1 MEDDILTIEE
11 VAKYLRVSDRTV
23 YDWAQKGEI
32 PAGKIGTVWRFKK
45 SEVENWV
52 NERLSSSSNTKR
64 TDASVQVKN
73 ILSPD
78 RVVFITQ
85 SAKRDA
91 LTELA
96 NVLADAPQ
104 VKRGDEL
111 LSEILKREELMSTAV
126 GRGIAIPHV
135 RLSSVTDLVM
145 AVGVCRTPL
154 SDFQTVDDKPVNL
167 LIMIAAAYNQHT
179 YYLQTISYFSAKLKS
194 QELRDA
200 IANAA
205 TEKEVYELL
214 CAELRCHHLR
224 FRELLKR
231 FVFEDDLISA
241 GKNHGGFSSCFFWFC
256 RKTVSVFS
264 VQGVKYIDRKLI
276 VQ

>member
-52 NERLSSSSNTKR
+52 NERLSSGSSMRKA
-64 TDASVQVKN
+64 DMSVQVKN

-85 SAKRDA
+85 TTKHDA

-96 NVLADAPQ
+96 NVLAKAPQ
-104 VKRGDEL
+104 IKRGDEL
-111 LSEILKREELMSTAV
+111 VSEILKREELMSTAV

-145 AVGVCRTPL
+145 AVGVCKTPVV
-154 SDFQTVDDKPVNL
+154 DFQTVDDNPVNL

-179 YYLQTISYFSAKLKS
+179 YYLQTIAYFSAKLKN

-200 IANAA
+200 IAKAS
-205 TEKEVYELL
+205 TEKEVYNLL
-214 CAELRCHHLR
+214 C
-224 FRELLKR
+224 
-231 FVFEDDLISA
+231 V
-241 GKNHGGFSSCFFWFC
+241 
-256 RKTVSVFS
+256 
-264 VQGVKYIDRKLI
+264 
-276 VQ
+276 